1 MAKILCVPLDP
12 VHDVGIKIING
23 ELVKHGHQ
31 TLLLQPDLP
40 METIVKKASE
50 GEYDFIMVSRTLG
63 YGVAELLARFTDL
76 LDAAGIRERSKV
88 VIGGKPVT
96 PELAAELGY
105 DKGFGAQSSIDEI
118 IAYVEGR
125 ELPKEAAG
133 LTRTKK
139 DITGGYSYR
148 FFDAEVESLLNSICD
163 KLLAWAESPA
173 HYLAVFRADP
183 RGLLG
188 GKTIVGGLLG
198 GWAGVALA
206 KRACRVVRSTGDL
219 VVYPLAL
226 GTAVGRVGC
235 FLTGLADR
243 TYGVATTL
251 PWGVDFGDHVA
262 RHPTQLYES
271 LFVLAWA
278 LVLRLAAHRGRGF
291 PPGALFRL
299 YLAGYLAFRF
309 LVEFIKPRELLLGP
323 FSAIQLASL
332 AGATLSLV
340 TLRRPA
346 PSIQNPQSKFK
357 I

>member
-1 MAKILCVPLDP
+1 MTFPFYLDFFGWQLHP
-12 VHDVGIKIING
+12 H
-23 ELVKHGHQ
+23 LVF
-31 TLLLQPDLP
+31 
-40 METIVKKASE
+40 E
-50 GEYDFIMVSRTLG
+50 GLG
-63 YGVAELLARFTDL
+63 YFLGARLYFSL
-76 LDAAGIRERSKV
+76 RRRARA
-88 VIGGKPVT
+88 T
-96 PELAAELGY
+96 PLPLETNLWILVGCV
-105 DKGFGAQSSIDEI
+105 FGAW
-118 IAYVEGR
+118 
-125 ELPKEAAG
+125 AG
-133 LTRTKK
+133 
-139 DITGGYSYR
+139 S
-148 FFDAEVESLLNSICD
+148 

-219 VVYPLAL
+219 FVYPLAL